1 MNEKEQ
7 TEGSIELCAVC
18 GTARNDGGWHDFD
31 FCIAVLEAR
40 ISTLRN
46 VKLKLHQDDK
56 VIADRPPVIAKLWER
71 HTINSASLRAESG
84 GIPGQ
89 LIIDDLSG
97 QVVGHVPRGPATID
111 KESFLKP

>member
-18 GTARNDGGWHDFD
+18 GTARNDGGWHDLD
-31 FCIAVLEAR
+31 FCIAILEAR

-46 VKLKLHQDDK
+46 VKLKFHQEGKRILHQPL
-56 VIADRPPVIAKLWER
+56 VPSHELRFQEMLLQTER
-71 HTINSASLRAESG
+71 GGPKSHQYDPASVTIN
-84 GIPGQ
+84 
-89 LIIDDLSG
+89 
-97 QVVGHVPRGPATID
+97 